1 MARFPTDRL
10 NLRFQVCLVVNT
22 DTKKYVVDT
31 RPICQGTQFVLTDA
45 AHNRLVLKHGSHFLV
60 LDDSAAIPDCNTLGY
75 GYYRNDTRFLS
86 HWEINIDD
94 VPLSLLSSRTEE
106 GYAGSFLY
114 TNPQTANLEQQKI
127 SIQREIVLLDLVW
140 ERITIENYDNRPVSF
155 SLNIKYKA
163 DFADMFEVRGLNRAS
178 RGERMVPVSS
188 LDNQSVFLAYKGID
202 GVLMETHVE
211 FLGMRPSSVDDG
223 NVSFDINMEARQTL
237 SFESCICTIL
247 GGNVSVRQTLEKDFG
262 SAKELSDYR
271 FNNWKKDVVKIESDN
286 DLFDLSLSR
295 GWSDIYILRQSTP
308 KGYGLAAGIPWYCA
322 LFGRDSAITA
332 LQMLP
337 FAPRLARE
345 CLEVMAAYQGQ
356 TTDDFTEEAPGRIL
370 HELRLGELAR
380 ARSIPHTPYYGTAD
394 ATQLWLILFCRYIE
408 WTADLDFARD
418 MWPHARQAIQ
428 WLDHMS
434 EQNGYVTYKR
444 THNQGLENQGWK
456 DSGDSVMYVDGTLG
470 EPPIALCEVQS
481 YTYAARTEL
490 SRIAEYLGH
499 KQMAKDQR
507 DKAKQ
512 LKTAFQK
519 DFWMAKEN
527 YLALA
532 LDKNLK
538 QIGAISSN
546 PGHCL
551 SSGILDEKK
560 AQSVANRLMEPD
572 LHTGWG
578 IRTLASSNARYN
590 PISYHNGSIWPHDNA
605 LIAEGLRKIGRVDAV
620 ITLMKEMFEVAQ
632 SQADFRLP
640 ELYCG
645 FKRKNGSA
653 PISYPVSCSPQAWA
667 AGSMFAL
674 LQLCLNMQPDAV
686 NRRLNIIE
694 PVLPDWLEN
703 VTIKGLCVGQ
713 ARVDLSISGQLSF
726 CRVLAKEGTVK
737 IVVES

>member
-1 MARFPTDRL
+1 MVQIPLDA
-10 NLRFQVCLVVNT
+10 
-22 DTKKYVVDT
+22 KKYVVDT
-31 RPICQGTQFVLTDA
+31 RPLCQGTQFVLTDA
-45 AHNRLVLKHGSHFLV
+45 AHDRLVLKHGSHFLV
-60 LDDSAAIPDCNTLGY
+60 LDESAAIPDCNTLGY

-86 HWEINIDD
+86 QWQMNIDD

-114 TNPQTANLEQQKI
+114 TNPQTHNLAQQKL
-127 SIQREIVLLDLVW
+127 SIQREVVLADLLW
-140 ERITIENYDNRPVSF
+140 ERVSFENYENHPVSF
-155 SLNIKYKA
+155 RFNLNFKG
-163 DFADMFEVRGLNRAS
+163 DFADMFEVRGLNREK
-178 RGERMVPVSS
+178 RGQRMVPVSS
-188 LDNQSVFLAYKGID
+188 PDGQSVFLAYKGID

-211 FLGMRPSSVDDG
+211 FHGLRPISVEDG
-223 NVSFDINMEARQTL
+223 NVHFDITIAPKQTVYFEA
-237 SFESCICTIL
+237 CISTIVD
-247 GGNVSVRQTLEKDFG
+247 GHIAARHSEEVDYAR
-262 SAKELSDYR
+262 AKEISDLRYKD
-271 FNNWKKDVVKIESDN
+271 WKKEAVSIETDN

-295 GWSDIYILRQSTP
+295 GWSDIYILRQATP
-308 KGYGLAAGIPWYCA
+308 KGFGLSAGIPWYCA

-345 CLEVMAAYQGQ
+345 CIEVMAAYQGQ
-356 TTDDFTEEAPGRIL
+356 VYNSFTEESPGRIM

-380 ARSIPHTPYYGTAD
+380 AGAIPHTPYYGTAD
-394 ATQLWLILFCRYIE
+394 ATQLWLVLFCRYVD
-408 WTADLDFARD
+408 WTGDLDFARN
-418 MWPHARQAIQ
+418 MWPAVRQALQ
-428 WLDHMS
+428 WLDTMS
-434 EQNGYVTYKR
+434 TATGYITYMR

-456 DSGDSVMYVDGTLG
+456 DSGDSVMYTDGRLG

-481 YTYAARTEL
+481 YTYAARMEVA
-490 SRIAEYLGH
+490 RIAEYLNQ
-499 KQMAKDQR
+499 KQMAKEQR
-507 DKAKQ
+507 DKARQ
-512 LKTAFQK
+512 LKTSFQK
-519 DFWMAKEN
+519 DFWMPKDN
-527 YLALA
+527 YLAIA
-532 LDKNLK
+532 LDRNGK

-551 SSGILDEKK
+551 SSGILDERK
-560 AQSVANRLMEPD
+560 ASAVADRLMQPD

-578 IRTLASSNARYN
+578 IRTLASSSVRYN

-645 FKRKNGSA
+645 FKRKNGSS

-667 AGSMFAL
+667 AGSMFSL
-674 LQLCLNMQPDAV
+674 LHLCLNLQADAM
-686 NRRLNIIE
+686 NKKLNIIE

-713 ARVDLSISGQLSF
+713 ARVDLSISGQMSF
-726 CRVLAKEGTVK
+726 CRVLAKTGNVK